1 MKKRRKDR
9 KKDAGQFI
17 EKKKI
22 SDIWIKGILLIFIF
36 LRFFFD
42 GISEPYFNYFW
53 NFSFFFLFIFFLI
66 KEKFTFSLSLEELFF
81 LLFFTIAIIS
91 SGLSDI
97 KYSGADYIP
106 QFLSYFCFLF
116 LFIRIFKSEDN
127 HLLWCVIMASGFL
140 VMFYGLYQ
148 HFFGLE
154 ETRKYIYSHPEM
166 MKVLPP
172 TFFDRMASGRIF
184 SRFVYPNIYASF
196 LLMIFPFAFFLTF
209 QKEKI
214 KILSFILLILT
225 VYSLFLTG
233 SIGGIFTLLFIIQ
246 IMFFFIVIKDR
257 KKFWIV
263 ISLLI
268 FIEIIGVIFGYKA
281 EVLPHFHSLRDRLRY
296 WSAGF
301 RIIKEN
307 FLLGVGAENF
317 KYYFLKYKSPGVM
330 EAKHAHNLL
339 IEVLS
344 EQGFLGFLFI
354 SAFFLI
360 FLIRMAKCRK
370 NLFTSAIGFS
380 FLAGF
385 LHNMMDFDFYDP
397 AVSFFLFIL
406 AGWGIIN
413 CRNKL
418 VKVFNPLT
426 KIISYLIILIVIFT
440 GILNYRFMMAKK
452 IYEKSMFEISPSV
465 VLSLLNRAEKFYPFL
480 KIYATEG
487 DIYYQLGLKM
497 KDYGYISR
505 AEKVYR
511 KAIGLNPHIPQLYRK
526 LAFIYE
532 MEGKVEESE
541 KMYLK
546 MIESYPE
553 KKQYN
558 IELALFY
565 KRHNRMDK
573 FRKFYER
580 SKKLPAVSIEES
592 KIVENYEKWIELQK

>member
-1 MKKRRKDR
+1 
-9 KKDAGQFI
+9 
-17 EKKKI
+17 
-22 SDIWIKGILLIFIF
+22 
-36 LRFFFD
+36 
-42 GISEPYFNYFW
+42 
-53 NFSFFFLFIFFLI
+53 
-66 KEKFTFSLSLEELFF
+66 
-81 LLFFTIAIIS
+81 
-91 SGLSDI
+91 
-97 KYSGADYIP
+97 
-106 QFLSYFCFLF
+106 
-116 LFIRIFKSEDN
+116 
-127 HLLWCVIMASGFL
+127 
-140 VMFYGLYQ
+140 
-148 HFFGLE
+148 
-154 ETRKYIYSHPEM
+154 
-166 MKVLPP
+166 
-172 TFFDRMASGRIF
+172 
-184 SRFVYPNIYASF
+184 
-196 LLMIFPFAFFLTF
+196 
-209 QKEKI
+209 
-214 KILSFILLILT
+214 
-225 VYSLFLTG
+225 
-233 SIGGIFTLLFIIQ
+233 
-246 IMFFFIVIKDR
+246 
-257 KKFWIV
+257 
-263 ISLLI
+263 
-268 FIEIIGVIFGYKA
+268 
-281 EVLPHFHSLRDRLRY
+281 
-296 WSAGF
+296 
-301 RIIKEN
+301 
-307 FLLGVGAENF
+307 
-317 KYYFLKYKSPGVM
+317 
-330 EAKHAHNLL
+330 
-339 IEVLS
+339 
-344 EQGFLGFLFI
+344 
-354 SAFFLI
+354 
-360 FLIRMAKCRK
+360 MAKCRK

-452 IYEKSMFEISPSV
+452 IYEKSMLEISPSG

-480 KIYATEG
+480 KIYATKG

-497 KDYGYISR
+497 KDYGYISQ

-592 KIVENYEKWIELQK
+592 KIVEKYEKWIESQK